1 MLERFSKSYKLSNKE
16 KFVEKLINF
25 SVDQDYF
32 ILLNSN
38 NNSDKYDLLC
48 GYGIKSFIKSSENS
62 LTKLDNFFEL
72 KKDWL
77 FGYMTYDLRNEIEVL
92 NDDNIDFINMPNLH
106 FFQPEIVWFV
116 KGKNVTGLSF
126 EKDLIENDWKK
137 FNEIS
142 EKEETENSN
151 IVKLNLRN
159 SKSEYINKVNKIKER
174 IFRGDCYEMNFC
186 FDLFS
191 EYDEINPYDT
201 YVKLNNYTKSP
212 MSSFLKVNDLFL
224 ISSSPE
230 RFLSKN
236 GEDIISQP
244 IKGTAKRGD
253 SPEEDKKNINEL
265 LSSPKELSE
274 NHMIVDLVRNDLSR
288 IAKKGSVKVK
298 SLNTLKT
305 FKRVHQ
311 LISTIEAKV
320 SSKLKLSEILKG
332 TFPMGSMTGAPKIE
346 SMNIIDEFEST
357 KRGLYSGSVGYIN
370 PEMDFD
376 FNVVIRSIVYSS
388 SNKVLTVNVGSAITH
403 KSIAEKEY
411 EECLV
416 KAEPMIQSLK

>member
-48 GYGIKSFIKSSENS
+48 GYGVKSFIKSSENS
-62 LTKLDNFFEL
+62 LTKLDNFF
-72 KKDWL
+72 
-77 FGYMTYDLRNEIEVL
+77 
-92 NDDNIDFINMPNLH
+92 INMPNLY

-126 EKDLIENDWKK
+126 EKDLIDNDWKK

-142 EKEETENSN
+142 EKEKTENSS

-320 SSKLKLSEILKG
+320 NSKLKLSEILKG

-388 SNKVLTVNVGSAITH
+388 SNKMLTVNVGSAITH

>member
-1 MLERFSKSYKLSNKE
+1 
-16 KFVEKLINF
+16 
-25 SVDQDYF
+25 
-32 ILLNSN
+32 
-38 NNSDKYDLLC
+38 
-48 GYGIKSFIKSSENS
+48 
-62 LTKLDNFFEL
+62 
-72 KKDWL
+72 
-77 FGYMTYDLRNEIEVL
+77 
-92 NDDNIDFINMPNLH
+92 
-106 FFQPEIVWFV
+106 
-116 KGKNVTGLSF
+116 
-126 EKDLIENDWKK
+126 
-137 FNEIS
+137 
-142 EKEETENSN
+142 
-151 IVKLNLRN
+151 
-159 SKSEYINKVNKIKER
+159 
-174 IFRGDCYEMNFC
+174 
-186 FDLFS
+186 
-191 EYDEINPYDT
+191 
-201 YVKLNNYTKSP
+201 

-332 TFPMGSMTGAPKIE
+332 TFPMGSMTVKEP
-346 SMNIIDEFEST
+346 S
-357 KRGLYSGSVGYIN
+357 N
-370 PEMDFD
+370 PSD
-376 FNVVIRSIVYSS
+376 
-388 SNKVLTVNVGSAITH
+388 
-403 KSIAEKEY
+403 
-411 EECLV
+411 
-416 KAEPMIQSLK
+416 P

>member
-1 MLERFSKSYKLSNKE
+1 
-16 KFVEKLINF
+16 
-25 SVDQDYF
+25 
-32 ILLNSN
+32 
-38 NNSDKYDLLC
+38 
-48 GYGIKSFIKSSENS
+48 
-62 LTKLDNFFEL
+62 
-72 KKDWL
+72 
-77 FGYMTYDLRNEIEVL
+77 MTYDLRNEIEVL
-92 NDDNIDFINMPNLH
+92 NDDNIDFINMPNLY

-116 KGKNVTGLSF
+116 KGKIVTGLSF
-126 EKDLIENDWKK
+126 EKDLIDNDWKK

-142 EKEETENSN
+142 EKEKTENSN
-151 IVKLNLRN
+151 IIKLNLRN
-159 SKSEYINKVNKIKER
+159 SKSDYINKVNKIKER

-253 SPEEDKKNINEL
+253 SLEEDKENINEL

-388 SNKVLTVNVGSAITH
+388 SNKMLTVNVGSAITH

>member
-1 MLERFSKSYKLSNKE
+1 MLERFSKSYRIINKE

-48 GYGIKSFIKSSENS
+48 AYGVKSFIKSSENS
-62 LTKLDNFFEL
+62 LKKLDNFFEL

-92 NDDNIDFINMPNLH
+92 NDDNIDFINMPNLY

-116 KGKNVTGLSF
+116 KGKIVTGLSF
-126 EKDLIENDWKK
+126 EKDLIDNDWKK

-142 EKEETENSN
+142 KKEKTKNSS

-370 PEMDFD
+370 PDMNFD

-388 SNKVLTVNVGSAITH
+388 SNKMLTVNVGSAITH